1 MSDLIIIG
9 YDDEATAE
17 QALGQVK
24 QLQKDMI
31 VDLIGVAVVTVDE
44 KGKTHV
50 DTPVKPVGAGAAF
63 GALWGVLIGLLFVVP
78 FFGLA
83 LGGAM
88 GALMGVLSK
97 SGIDDSFRE
106 QVKGLLEPGK
116 AALVIMTNK
125 LTEDKFNAAM
135 QPYGGTVLKTSLSDE
150 HEAELAAELQGT
162 KQD

>member
-17 QALGQVK
+17 QALGEVK
-24 QLQKDMI
+24 QLQQDMI
-31 VDLIGVAVVTVDE
+31 LDLIGVAVVTVDE

-63 GALWGVLIGLLFVVP
+63 GALWGMLIGLLFLVP
-78 FFGLA
+78 IAGLA

-97 SGIDDSFRE
+97 SGINEQFRD
-106 QVKGLLEPGK
+106 QVQGMLKPGN

-135 QPYGGTVLKTSLSDE
+135 QPYGGRVLKTSLSEE
-150 HEAELAAELQGT
+150 HEAELASELKGN
-162 KQD
+162 